1 MLNELL
7 LKTRS
12 YRRFDERR
20 RIPEADLLSLA
31 EAARLCPS
39 AANMQR
45 IKLAFVNKSLQCEKV
60 FNTLGFAAYLKD
72 WDGPVSGERPSAYVV
87 LMSRATPDLNI
98 GIDAGL
104 VAEAVLLSAMERGI
118 GGCIFRSF
126 KESQLNEVLRKDGY
140 NPILVIALGYPAER
154 VVIEDVRGGDI
165 KYYRDSEGV
174 HHVPKYP
181 VEEYII

>member
-1 MLNELL
+1 MLKELL

-12 YRRFDERR
+12 YRRFDESR
-20 RIPEADLLSLA
+20 RISDEDLLSLA

-39 AANMQR
+39 AANLQR
-45 IKLAFVNKSLQCEKV
+45 IKLAFVNESLQCEKV
-60 FNTLGFAAYLKD
+60 FKTLGFAAYLKD
-72 WDGPVSGERPSAYVV
+72 WDGPVSGERPSAYAV
-87 LMSRATPDLNI
+87 LMSRTAPDINI

-104 VAEAVLLSAMERGI
+104 VAEAVLLSAQEKGI

-126 KESQLNEVLRKDGY
+126 NPAELDLALGKEGY
-140 NPILVIALGYPAER
+140 TPILVIALGYPAER
-154 VVIEDVRGGDI
+154 VVLEDVKDGDI
-165 KYYRDSEGV
+165 KYYRDADGV